1 MTSSQC
7 FSMAWPANLGIA
19 GFPVLRYD
27 GWLSF
32 ISAETIGPSVVLIAA
47 WLAVVAL
54 VGLSSYLSSARAN
67 RQSRV
72 VWDRYAEQELAKTVN
87 SRRNL
92 HADPQSQAG

>member
-1 MTSSQC
+1 MISSQC
-7 FSMAWPANLGIA
+7 FSTAWPGTLGIA
-19 GFPVLRYD
+19 DVPVLHYD
-27 GWLSF
+27 RWLSF
-32 ISAETIGPSVVLIAA
+32 ISAETIGPSVILLGA

-54 VGLSSYLSSARAN
+54 VGLTWYLSSARAN

-72 VWDRYAEQELAKTVN
+72 VWDRYAEQQLAKTVN